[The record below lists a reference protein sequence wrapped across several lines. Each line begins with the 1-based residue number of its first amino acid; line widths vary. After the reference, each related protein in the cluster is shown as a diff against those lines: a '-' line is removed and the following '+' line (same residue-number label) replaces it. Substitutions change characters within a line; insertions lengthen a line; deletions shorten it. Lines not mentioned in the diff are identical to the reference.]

1 MPWGSVALLAFC
13 PALAAGT
20 GKGKALQVRVGP
32 GCAPIRNENATVV
45 ADSPGFRAACP
56 LTVHSPDR
64 HPIGDWEAF
73 PPSPAGPRSSPIS
86 PQHSRTHG
94 EASVFRTGRSG
105 PCSKGLRERDT

>member
-1 MPWGSVALLAFC
+1 MALLAFR
-13 PALAAGT
+13 PTLAAGT
-20 GKGKALQVRVGP
+20 GKGKALQVRMGP
-32 GCAPIRNENATVV
+32 SCAPIRNENATVV
-45 ADSPGFRAACP
+45 ADSPGLRAACP

-64 HPIGDWEAF
+64 HPIYIQ
-73 PPSPAGPRSSPIS
+73 PRSSPIS